1 MKQTDIKR
9 LKKRLREAARAQR
22 ELEKRMFHLKTLY
35 DLSREIGFLIDTQAI
50 MTNLLMMV
58 IGTFGTF
65 RGVILLIDT
74 ERASIEA
81 VAQRGLDDQSMRT
94 LAEMVQS
101 GRFTEVMRHGGP
113 IELVRGRGAS
123 SQSASAP
130 AEELLASLDL
140 RVWIPFTIK
149 DHLKS
154 GIGLGEKMT
163 GEPYTPDDLELLTI
177 LANQASVAIQNATA
191 HEEVV
196 RYAEELA
203 ASLKR
208 IQILESIKTNLAKFV
223 PKTVQDLI
231 EESPEA
237 PSLDKRE
244 ADLSVL
250 FADIT
255 GYTRLSAQMDLDR
268 VNQLV
273 EVYFGAFLDEI
284 VKYGG
289 DVNETAGDGLM
300 VIFRDPDPRQHATAA
315 VLAALGI
322 QRRTREVNAT
332 LEGLF
337 EPIKMH
343 VGVNSGIAAV
353 GATKIEGAAGTRW
366 TYTASGPTTNIAARL
381 SALGEGG
388 AVVISEETRRR
399 LGDGFEADDLG
410 PQSLKNVAQPI
421 RVFRLVPA
429 DREPAL
435 AARRR
440 HPRRPVFWPV
450 RLWIGDESFDGR
462 AVDASLHG
470 IRLTDVPTALLE
482 VGKSYRLD
490 LGTDRQGEF
499 TCLAQVR
506 NITDGSVGLETKE
519 PLPI

>member
-1 MKQTDIKR
+1 
-9 LKKRLREAARAQR
+9 
-22 ELEKRMFHLKTLY
+22 MFHLKTLY

-50 MTNLLMMV
+50 MQNLLMMV

-65 RGVILLIDT
+65 RGVILLVDT
-74 ERASIEA
+74 ESSSVEA
-81 VAQRGLDDQSMRT
+81 LTQRGLDEQAMGT

-101 GRFTEVMRHGGP
+101 GRFTDMMQRAGP
-113 IELVRGRGAS
+113 VDDFI
-123 SQSASAP
+123 
-130 AEELLASLDL
+130 ASLNL
-140 RVWIPFTIK
+140 RVWIPFPVKNELTG
-149 DHLKS
+149 
-154 GIGLGEKMT
+154 GIVLGEKMT
-163 GEPYTPDDLELLTI
+163 GEPYTADDLELLTT

-223 PKTVQDLI
+223 PKTVQALI

-237 PSLDKRE
+237 PLLDKRE
-244 ADLSVL
+244 ADVSVL

-332 LEGLF
+332 LEGFF

-366 TYTASGPTTNIAARL
+366 TYTASGPTTNVAARL

-388 AVVISEETRRR
+388 TVVISEETRQR
-399 LGDGFEADDLG
+399 LGDEFEAEDMG
-410 PQSLKNVAQPI
+410 PQSLKNVAQPM
-421 RVFRLVPA
+421 RVYRLIPEEL
-429 DREPAL
+429 EPA
-435 AARRR
+435 AAREFVERRR
-440 HPRRPVFWPV
+440 HPRRPVSWPIRV
-450 RLWIGDESFDGR
+450 WIGQDSFDGH
-462 AVDASLHG
+462 AVDASIYG
-470 IRLTDVPTALLE
+470 ICLATVPTHLLKI
-482 VGKSYRLD
+482 GTSYRVEILID
-490 LGTDRQGEF
+490 GHGQFPCIAE
-499 TCLAQVR
+499 VR
-506 NITDGSVGLETKE
+506 NLSDRGVGMETKE
-519 PLPI
+519 PLPPS

>member
-1 MKQTDIKR
+1 MKPTELKR
-9 LKKRLREAARAQR
+9 LKKRLREAARAQQ
-22 ELEKRMFHLKTLY
+22 ELERRMFHLKTLY
-35 DLSREIGFLIDTQAI
+35 DASREIGFLIDTQAI
-50 MTNLLMMV
+50 MKNLLMMV

-65 RGVILLIDT
+65 RGVILLADT
-74 ERASIEA
+74 ERGSVEA
-81 VAQRGLDDQSMRT
+81 LTQRGLDEQAMTT
-94 LAEMVQS
+94 LADMVQS
-101 GRFTEVMRHGGP
+101 RRFTEDNVT
-113 IELVRGRGAS
+113 
-123 SQSASAP
+123 
-130 AEELLASLDL
+130 ASLNL
-140 RVWIPFTIK
+140 QVWIPFSVKNQLTG
-149 DHLKS
+149 

-163 GEPYTPDDLELLTI
+163 GEPYTLDDLELLTT
-177 LANQASVAIQNATA
+177 LANQAAMAIQNATA

-223 PKTVQDLI
+223 PKTVRDLI

-268 VNQLV
+268 VNQMV

-284 VKYGG
+284 LKYGG

-315 VLAALGI
+315 ALAALGI
-322 QRRTREVNAT
+322 QRRTQEVNAT
-332 LEGLF
+332 LEGFF
-337 EPIKMH
+337 EPIAMH

-366 TYTASGPTTNIAARL
+366 TYTASGPTTNVAARL
-381 SALGEGG
+381 AALGQGG
-388 AVVISEETRRR
+388 SVVISEETRQR
-399 LGDGFEADDLG
+399 LGDDFDVEDLG
-410 PQSLKNVAQPI
+410 PQSLKNVAQPV
-421 RVFRLVPA
+421 RVYRLLPVG
-429 DREPAL
+429 REAAVSQAF

-440 HPRRPVFWPV
+440 HPRRPVFWSV
-450 RLWIGDESFDGR
+450 RVWIGEQSFEGR
-462 AVDASLHG
+462 TVDASLHG
-470 IRLTDVPTALLE
+470 VRLTDVPTALLE

-490 LGTDRQGEF
+490 IHTDRHGEF
-499 TCLAQVR
+499 SCLAEVR
-506 NITDGSVGLETKE
+506 NITDGSVGLESKE
-519 PLPI
+519 PLPL

>member
-1 MKQTDIKR
+1 VKQTDIKR

-35 DLSREIGFLIDTQAI
+35 DASREIGFMIDTQAI
-50 MTNLLMMV
+50 MQNLLMMV

-65 RGVILLIDT
+65 RGVILLADT
-74 ERASIEA
+74 ERGSVEA
-81 VAQRGLDDQSMRT
+81 VTQRGLDEQAMST
-94 LAEMVQS
+94 LAETVQS
-101 GRFTEVMRHGGP
+101 GRFTAV
-113 IELVRGRGAS
+113 IEQGSGVDDFI
-123 SQSASAP
+123 
-130 AEELLASLDL
+130 ASLNL
-140 RVWIPFTIK
+140 QIWIPFPVK
-149 DHLKS
+149 DQLKG

-163 GEPYTPDDLELLTI
+163 GEPYTADDLELLTI

-191 HEEVV
+191 HEQVV

-268 VNQLV
+268 VNQMV

-284 VKYGG
+284 LKYGG

-300 VIFRDPDPRQHATAA
+300 VIFRDPDPRQHAAA
-315 VLAALGI
+315 AALAALGI
-322 QRRTREVNAT
+322 QRRTEEVNAT
-332 LEGLF
+332 LEGFF

-353 GATKIEGAAGTRW
+353 GATKIEGTAGTRW
-366 TYTASGPTTNIAARL
+366 TYTASGPTTNVAARL
-381 SALGEGG
+381 AALGQGG
-388 AVVISEETRRR
+388 SVVISEETRQR
-399 LGDGFEADDLG
+399 LGDQFDVEDLG
-410 PQSLKNVAQPI
+410 PQALKNVAQPV
-421 RVFRLVPA
+421 RVYRLVPA
-429 DREPAL
+429 AREPAAAQAF

-440 HPRRPVFWPV
+440 HARRPVLWSV
-450 RLWIGDESFDGR
+450 RVWIGQESFEGR

-470 IRLTDVPTALLE
+470 IHLAAVPTALME

-490 LGTDRQGEF
+490 ILTDASGEF
-499 TCLAQVR
+499 SCLAEVR
-506 NITDGSVGLETKE
+506 NITDRGVGLETKE
-519 PLPI
+519 PLPLA

>member
-22 ELEKRMFHLKTLY
+22 ELERRMFHLKTLY
-35 DLSREIGFLIDTQAI
+35 DASREIGFLIDTQAI
-50 MTNLLMMV
+50 LQNLLMMV

-65 RGVILLIDT
+65 RGVILLADT
-74 ERASIEA
+74 ERGSVEA
-81 VAQRGLDDQSMRT
+81 VAQRGLDEPALNA
-94 LAEMVQS
+94 LAHAVQS
-101 GRFTEVMRHGGP
+101 GRCTAD
-113 IELVRGRGAS
+113 ELT
-123 SQSASAP
+123 
-130 AEELLASLDL
+130 ASLDL
-140 RVWIPFTIK
+140 QVWIPFPVKNQLTG
-149 DHLKS
+149 
-154 GIGLGEKMT
+154 GIGLAEKMT
-163 GEPYTPDDLELLTI
+163 GEPYTADDLELLTI

-231 EESPEA
+231 EQSPEA

-284 VKYGG
+284 LKHGG

-315 VLAALGI
+315 ALAALGI
-322 QRRTREVNAT
+322 QRRTQEVNAT
-332 LEGLF
+332 LEGFF
-337 EPIKMH
+337 EPIAMH

-353 GATKIEGAAGTRW
+353 GATKIEGTAGTRW
-366 TYTASGPTTNIAARL
+366 TYTASGPTTNVAARL
-381 SALGEGG
+381 AALGQGG
-388 AVVISEETRRR
+388 SVVISEETRRR
-399 LGDGFEADDLG
+399 LGDDFAVEDLG
-410 PQSLKNVAQPI
+410 PQSLKNVAQPV
-421 RVFRLVPA
+421 RVYRLVPTE
-429 DREPAL
+429 REAAL
-435 AARRR
+435 PARRR
-440 HPRRPVFWPV
+440 HPRTLVFWPV
-450 RLWIGDESFDGR
+450 RLWIGEQSFEGR
-462 AVDASLHG
+462 TVDASLHG
-470 IRLTDVPTALLE
+470 VRLTDVPTALLE

-490 LGTDRQGEF
+490 IHTDRHGEF
-499 TCLAQVR
+499 SCLAEVR

-519 PLPI
+519 PLPL